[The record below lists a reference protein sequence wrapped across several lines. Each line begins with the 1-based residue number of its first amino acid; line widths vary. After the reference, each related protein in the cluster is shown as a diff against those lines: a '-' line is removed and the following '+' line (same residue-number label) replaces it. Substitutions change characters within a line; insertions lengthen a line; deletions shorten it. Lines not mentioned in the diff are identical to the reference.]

1 MIPRTFFE
9 GLGMVMLGAGGVG
22 AAQLAVHFDQPFFA
36 LGYLLSA
43 VVLLMAG
50 VVRLVRAY

>member
-1 MIPRTFFE
+1 MFPDAILQ
-9 GLGMVMLGAGGVG
+9 GLGMVLLGAGAM
-22 AAQLAVHFDQPFFA
+22 AAADLASFYSQPFIA

-50 VVRLVRAY
+50 VVRLVRSF